1 MKTKDLYQALVYLS
15 ACIDEGL
22 EYPDAHWATIAH
34 FNLTVKQGE
43 ILTDMYDRHDECYG
57 GYE

>member
-1 MKTKDLYQALVYLS
+1 MKTKLYQALAYLI

-22 EYPDAHWATIAH
+22 EYPDAHWYAVDT
-34 FNLTVKQGE
+34 FNLTNKQGE

-57 GYE
+57 GYK